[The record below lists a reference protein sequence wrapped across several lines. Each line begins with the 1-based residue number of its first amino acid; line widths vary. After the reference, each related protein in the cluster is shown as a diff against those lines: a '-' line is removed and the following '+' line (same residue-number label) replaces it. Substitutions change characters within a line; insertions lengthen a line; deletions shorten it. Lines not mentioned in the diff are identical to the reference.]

1 MYLAL
6 LGYLMIV
13 AIMYPL
19 LKGKAT
25 PIALFIVIPILFGL
39 LAGFSVEE
47 INGFVAAGVS
57 KTFKNAALFL
67 FSVIFFGIMNDE
79 GAFDPLVAGLI
90 KMAGNNVVLITVA
103 TGIIAVIGHLDG
115 ATATTVL
122 VTIPAMYPLYKKM
135 KMSPLPLLT
144 IVAAAMGV
152 MNLVPWGGPTARTAV
167 VTGIDA
173 NIIWKTMIP
182 IQVVGVLAVIA
193 LGIVL
198 GLREKAKGAGVTRE
212 ELIADGFISEDKI
225 KFDRKTII
233 NISLILLLLVG
244 LFLELMDAHI
254 LFMIFLS
261 FALVLNYPNAKKQT
275 EALKKHAPSAFLI
288 AGTLIASGVFVGILS
303 GNESEMLNAMSNVL
317 LSIIPGFIAQFL
329 HIIMGILGM
338 PLGMVLGT
346 DAFFYGLMPLCIEVG
361 QQYGISQ
368 ENMAYSMLIGKNVG
382 LLISPLVP
390 ATWLAL
396 GMVEVEFKDHLRY
409 SFIPLFIVSVV
420 MVLSGLLFGIIAL

>member
-19 LKGKAT
+19 LKKKAT
-25 PIALFIVIPILFGL
+25 PIALFIIVPIIFGL
-39 LAGFSVEE
+39 LAGFSLEQ
-47 INGFVAAGVS
+47 INEFAAEGVKS
-57 KTFKNAALFL
+57 TFKNAALFL
-67 FSVIFFGIMNDE
+67 FSVIFFGVMNDE
-79 GAFDPLVAGLI
+79 GAFDPLVKALLKI
-90 KMAGNNVVLITVA
+90 AGNNVVAITVA

-122 VTIPAMYPLYKKM
+122 VTIPALYPIYKKM
-135 KMSPLPLLT
+135 KMRPLPLLT
-144 IVAAAMGV
+144 LMAASMGV
-152 MNLVPWGGPTARTAV
+152 MNLVPWGGPTARAAV

-173 NIIWKTMIP
+173 NVIWKTMIP
-182 IQVVGVLAVIA
+182 IQIIGLISV
-193 LGIVL
+193 IVL
-198 GLREKAKGAGVTRE
+198 GVFLGLKEKANGAGVSRE
-212 ELIADGFISEDKI
+212 ELIAEGYITTEKI

-233 NISLILLLLVG
+233 NITLIGALLVC

-261 FALVLNYPNAKKQT
+261 LALMLNYPNVDKQT

-303 GNESEMLNAMSNVL
+303 GDDSAILTAMSNVL
-317 LSIIPGFIAQFL
+317 LSIIPGFIAQYL
-329 HIIMGILGM
+329 HIVMGILGM

-361 QQYGISQ
+361 QTYGITQ
-368 ENMAYSMLIGKNVG
+368 ENMAYAMLIGKNVG

-396 GMVEVEFKDHLRY
+396 GMVEVDFKEHLKF
-409 SFIPLFIVSVV
+409 SFLPLFIISIV
-420 MVLSGLLFGIIAL
+420 MVFSGLLLGIITL